1 MQKKVETEKSKKK
14 GRVMGISCSLE
25 AFLKGDN
32 KALVIMLKQTDI
44 SWEDVK

>member
-1 MQKKVETEKSKKK
+1 MQKTIKTKKTEKKDK
-14 GRVMGISCSLE
+14 RPEVITSLE

-32 KALVIMLKQTDI
+32 KALVKMLKQTDI